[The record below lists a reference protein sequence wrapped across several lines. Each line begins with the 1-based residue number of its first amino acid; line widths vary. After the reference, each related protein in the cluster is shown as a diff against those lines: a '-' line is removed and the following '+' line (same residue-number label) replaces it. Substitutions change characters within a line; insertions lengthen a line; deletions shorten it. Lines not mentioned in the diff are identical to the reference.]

1 MSTQTDRGIWITIGF
16 IVLFMALVV
25 GSFINRVQ
33 QPRIMPVSEM
43 RANGLFL
50 FDTPRDPGEFRLVDH
65 HGKPF
70 TEVEL
75 EGRWTLLF
83 FGFTH
88 CPDICPTTMSFLAN
102 LTEEFESTEVEDTR
116 VVMVSVDPARDTT
129 DVLASYVPYFH
140 PEFLGVTGEFID
152 ILNVARVFNS
162 PFRKVTEPDSSYTVD
177 HGTNVI
183 LINPKGDFHGFFRAP
198 LDLAKVKVTYRSA
211 RYLWNH

>member
-16 IVLFMALVV
+16 ILLFMALVV

-83 FGFTH
+83 FG
-88 CPDICPTTMSFLAN
+88 L
-102 LTEEFESTEVEDTR
+102 LT
-116 VVMVSVDPARDTT
+116 
-129 DVLASYVPYFH
+129 VP
-140 PEFLGVTGEFID
+140 I
-152 ILNVARVFNS
+152 
-162 PFRKVTEPDSSYTVD
+162 
-177 HGTNVI
+177 
-183 LINPKGDFHGFFRAP
+183 
-198 LDLAKVKVTYRSA
+198 SA
-211 RYLWNH
+211 RRPCLFSPISQKSLNLPRLRIPKSLW